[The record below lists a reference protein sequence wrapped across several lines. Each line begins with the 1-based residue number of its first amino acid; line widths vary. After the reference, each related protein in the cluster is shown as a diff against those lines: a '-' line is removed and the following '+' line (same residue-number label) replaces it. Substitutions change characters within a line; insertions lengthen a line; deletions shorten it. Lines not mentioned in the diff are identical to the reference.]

1 MNVTEVARQVNI
13 PTPQLREIIPQL
25 GFDIGKRAIQVDD
38 RTARKIINQL
48 NNSSIREKYLG
59 KKSAQQIQDTQDT
72 KDEESKKEN
81 GKVQIGETI
90 VVKDLA
96 QQMNM
101 PVTKL
106 ILELMKNGVMA
117 SLNQSIDYE
126 TATIIAEDL
135 GFKVE
140 KIEGE
145 KIDLEAEK
153 EKRKKYLDDKKE
165 NLQPRAPVVTI
176 MGHVDHGKTKLLD
189 AIRETDVVAGEAG
202 GITQHIG
209 AYTIEKNK
217 QLLTFID
224 TPGHEAFSAMR
235 SRGAQV
241 ADIVILVVAADD
253 GMQPQTIES
262 ISHIRS
268 AGLPFI
274 VAINKIDKAE
284 ANIDKLKSEL
294 AELDLTPED
303 WGGKTICVEISAKQ
317 RTNIDGLLD
326 TLLLV
331 YEMEKENI
339 QANSNRDAV
348 GTIIESHLDKGE
360 GPVATVLIQTGTLKK
375 SDTVK
380 IGDVLGKIKVMKEWH
395 GKSIEKAGP
404 SMPVKII
411 GLKSVPDVGEIL
423 QVVANT
429 KALKKEMRKNIKT
442 KKSSF
447 AKATADRRQNTKM
460 QSGSKSEEN
469 GQDSEEIKKLN
480 IILKTDVLGSQE
492 AILES
497 LDGLQQSDL
506 VLNIVSCGL
515 GNITE
520 VDVENSEKQQALL
533 IGFNVKPTTTVEQIA
548 RDKNIEIK
556 TSKIIYELLD
566 YIKGEMN
573 KMFEDKIKVEII
585 GKMKVLKIFR
595 TEKNSQIIGGKITEG
610 KITSETK
617 LNIYH
622 NNELAGHADLIE
634 LQSGKQ
640 IVTEVLIDQEAGMKI
655 QGFNEVEEGDV
666 IEVIKEEKIKREI

>member
-13 PTPQLREIIPQL
+13 PTPQLREIMPQL
-25 GFDIGKRAIQVDD
+25 GFDIGKRAIQIDD

-59 KKSAQQIQDTQDT
+59 KKPAQQIQDTQDT

-90 VVKDLA
+90 VVKELA

-165 NLQPRAPVVTI
+165 NLQSRAPVVTI

-339 QANSNRDAV
+339 QANPNRDAV

-395 GKSIEKAGP
+395 GKSIDEAGP

-429 KALKKEMRKNIKT
+429 KALKKEMRKNTKT
-442 KKSSF
+442 LKHL
-447 AKATADRRQNTKM
+447 NTKTLL
-460 QSGSKSEEN
+460 KIDNEKEKN
-469 GQDSEEIKKLN
+469 RDKEVKIKKLN

-573 KMFEDKIKVEII
+573 KMFEDKIKVEVI

-640 IVTEVLIDQEAGMKI
+640 IVTEVLIDQEVGIKI
-655 QGFNEVEEGDV
+655 QGFNEIQEGDV
-666 IEVIKEEKIKREI
+666 IEVVKETKISRQI

>member
-339 QANSNRDAV
+339 QANPNRDAV